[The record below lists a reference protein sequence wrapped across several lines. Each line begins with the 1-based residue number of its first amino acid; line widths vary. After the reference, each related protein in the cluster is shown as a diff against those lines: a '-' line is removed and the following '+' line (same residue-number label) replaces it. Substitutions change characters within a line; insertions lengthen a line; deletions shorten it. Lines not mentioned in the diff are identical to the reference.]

1 MKLFELPHLAVGSP
15 TLIAM
20 PSVPQIRPSNL
31 LETAR
36 RIKACGEL
44 VGDPFILDEA
54 ILTRQ
59 ADRLFVKVLSVEFSV
74 FEARDLGINQ
84 GDAIFK
90 ILRTVSCPDPEL
102 VV

>member
-1 MKLFELPHLAVGSP
+1 MRMKLFELPHLAIGSP

-20 PSVPQIRPSNL
+20 PGVPQINASNL

-36 RIKACGEL
+36 RVKARGEL

-59 ADRLFVKVLSVEFSV
+59 ADRLFVKVLSVKFSV
-74 FEARDLGINQ
+74 FKARDLGPNQ
-84 GDAIFK
+84 GNAIFK
-90 ILRTVSCPDPEL
+90 ILRTV
-102 VV
+102 